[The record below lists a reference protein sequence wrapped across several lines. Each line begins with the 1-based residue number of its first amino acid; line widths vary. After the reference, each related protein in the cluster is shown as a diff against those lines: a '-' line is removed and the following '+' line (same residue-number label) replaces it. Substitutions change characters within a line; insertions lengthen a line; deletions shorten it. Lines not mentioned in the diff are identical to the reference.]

1 MCRRKEQGGPGRR
14 QGRVD
19 FTWRRESVGKE
30 GKERKGGVVREKP
43 ARPLLTHVDQH
54 VLPGNTWNHT
64 PRNPSLLYMWVP
76 PNPAIPPFNTIV
88 RALLSLHSPTP
99 SLLTII

>member
-30 GKERKGGVVREKP
+30 GKERKRGKRCP
-43 ARPLLTHVDQH
+43 PHLTYVDQH
-54 VLPGNTWNHT
+54 VLPGNTWIHT
-64 PRNPSLLYMWVP
+64 PRNPSLPYMWVP
-76 PNPAIPPFNTIV
+76 PNSAIPPFNTIV
-88 RALLSLHSPTP
+88 RALLSLQSPTP